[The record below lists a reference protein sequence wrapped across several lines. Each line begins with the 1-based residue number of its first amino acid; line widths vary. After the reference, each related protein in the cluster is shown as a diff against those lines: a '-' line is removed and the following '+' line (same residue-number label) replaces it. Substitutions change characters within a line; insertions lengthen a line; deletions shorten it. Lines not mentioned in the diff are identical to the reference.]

1 MHLDP
6 LDRVLLQQVQDDF
19 PLDPRPYRVIGEAL
33 GMPEQEVMERL
44 ARLSRRGVIKHIAPI
59 LEPGSLGIRSSTLV
73 AMRVPKERMHEVAAI
88 VNEYDGVS
96 HNYRRDDDYNLWF
109 TIAAAGEE
117 ELLGILEE
125 IVRRSMIPSGDVLN
139 LPMVRRFKLD
149 VRFRFLEEEDDDGRD
164 R

>member
-6 LDRVLLQQVQDDF
+6 LDRVLLQRVQDDF
-19 PLDPRPYRVIGEAL
+19 PLNPRPYRVVGDAL
-33 GMPEQEVMERL
+33 GIPEQEVMERL
-44 ARLSRRGVIKHIAPI
+44 ADLSRRGVIRHIAPI

-73 AMRVPKERMHEVAAI
+73 AMRVPEERMHEVAGI

-125 IVRRSMIPSGDVLN
+125 IVRRSTIPPGDVLN

-149 VRFRFLEEEDDDGRD
+149 VRFRFLAEDDDGRD